1 MSGEQAGMARQ
12 PVLGTAG
19 YGENAE
25 ALVKQYEGISFHD
38 VHRQVAHLLPEPPA
52 RVLDVGAGTGRD
64 AAALAA
70 KGYTVTAVEPT
81 PELRERAMALHPEP
95 GIEWLGDSLPDL
107 VTLADRAQS
116 YDAVMLTAVWMH
128 LDEAER
134 ARAMPRVARLLR
146 PGGVM
151 ILSLRHGPVPP
162 GRRMFEVSVEE
173 MTRAAEAEGLERVL
187 HLERKD
193 GLFNRAEVSWTRLAF
208 RKPA

>member
-64 AAALAA
+64 AVALAA

-81 PELRERAMALHPEP
+81 PELRE
-95 GIEWLGDSLPDL
+95 
-107 VTLADRAQS
+107 
-116 YDAVMLTAVWMH
+116 
-128 LDEAER
+128 
-134 ARAMPRVARLLR
+134 RAMPRVARLLR